1 MAFRFL
7 NFKVYKDA
15 KLFYQSV
22 LRIIK
27 QLPQT
32 ESYSL
37 ADQLRR
43 AGLSIILNIAEGCDR
58 GSDKDFNRYLM
69 NALGSLNEVV
79 AGIDIAYE
87 NEYVSKDVY
96 IALLGNAEEL
106 SKQIGG
112 FSKTLK
118 RGNLVS

>member
-7 NFKVYKDA
+7 NFKVYQDSKV
-15 KLFYQSV
+15 FYRDILDTIDKFPKEEKYNLV
-22 LRIIK
+22 
-27 QLPQT
+27 
-32 ESYSL
+32 
-37 ADQLRR
+37 DQLRR

-58 GSDKDFNRYLM
+58 GTDKDFNRYLM

-79 AGIDIAYE
+79 AGIDISLENRYIDKDAYRRLI
-87 NEYVSKDVY
+87 K
-96 IALLGNAEEL
+96 LAEEL

-118 RGNLVS
+118 S